1 MTMHYHAIAIVSL
14 VFTGCAMPPLH
25 EVQVSRPEV
34 EPAPKAAVVKE
45 RGLAETRYELR
56 GYRDATTPFLRHE
69 AHAVYR
75 QTRVPYPS
83 VGRLETVSRET
94 YPLVSEARLP
104 ASEELAAELATQ
116 RRITAEL
123 RAMQVAL
130 AETERGMKDQLAS
143 LVRQSAEVLKVKKE
157 LEDEKTRALATPAAP
172 ESAAD
177 APAPAP
183 MPAEAKS

>member
-1 MTMHYHAIAIVSL
+1 
-14 VFTGCAMPPLH
+14 MPPLQ

-45 RGLAETRYELR
+45 RGVAETRYELR

-75 QTRVPYPS
+75 QTRVPDPS

-94 YPLVSEARLP
+94 YPRVSEARLP

-143 LVRQSAEVLKVKKE
+143 LVRQSAEVLKVRKE
-157 LEDEKTRALATPAAP
+157 LEDEKTRILATPAAP
-172 ESAAD
+172 ESASD
-177 APAPAP
+177 ATAPAP

>member
-14 VFTGCAMPPLH
+14 AFTGCAMPPLQ

-45 RGLAETRYELR
+45 RGLAEARYELR
-56 GYRDATTPFLRHE
+56 GYRDATSPFLRHE

-75 QTRVPYPS
+75 QTRVPDPS

-94 YPLVSEARLP
+94 YPRVSEARLP

-116 RRITAEL
+116 RRITTEL

-130 AETERGMKDQLAS
+130 SETERGMKEQLAT
-143 LVRQSAEVLKVKKE
+143 LVRQSAEVLKVRKE
-157 LEDEKTRALATPAAP
+157 IEDEKTRLLATPAEP
-172 ESAAD
+172 ESGD
-177 APAPAP
+177 GAPASAP
-183 MPAEAKS
+183 VSPEAKS